1 MERWDEYDFE
11 VLRNDCLI
19 VGNWYG
25 ACLWQALH
33 IKTLDYKGNKL
44 RNRRV
49 LLQEYDILRDLV
61 ETIFSQSS
69 DDMAEVILEL
79 AGIALLNSTSWQYQ
93 KVCRNMA
100 DVFRKIWNQH
110 ADMILEILVRN
121 AQMIK
126 TVLEEELLIRYID
139 NVLLFIK
146 SVYGYESKEYAQI
159 YLHFLCE
166 CRYNGSEFKDEFLG
180 RYEYFRRYLDG
191 YDVYYVSCLFSCM
204 IEILKQDEKEY
215 KYWVKE
221 LENATER
228 NKSSERYP
236 DLKCKLEYIKALECE
251 KRNDSKSV
259 VKGLAQAISSYILPP
274 TVQNSMFHVQVLI
287 KASVH
292 CHALGDYL
300 TMVKYA
306 EKGVSICEELGQ
318 KDTEAYYEIYIY
330 IGLKMLYDQNYAKA
344 QEIYGKNSRQIEE
357 KFGKSCEYYIKYVN
371 NLGLAY
377 YGQGRIPEAI
387 RCFEEASTVEGEE
400 FEELKNELIF
410 RNLYFIECM
419 FGGDSAI
426 MDKFIRKFLS
436 ISSLKASSNTG
447 LKIQWL
453 ISKLDDVTVN
463 FTEVDELFGDLYE
476 MYKNHEVP
484 ENFKPVFELCIVM
497 YQWRKDKKE
506 AALISAGRVVKK
518 LGSNIYTYYYA
529 QTAITY
535 LKLLINN
542 GKYESART
550 FNERLIDYRYDE
562 IVAKGLG
569 DSSSELASLRMFMSY
584 YLNLIDRH
592 FYDSYS
598 DKDFCVSLLER
609 IIHCKTV
616 EKDIRSAVGKYDSKQ
631 EDISFKLF
639 EYCDFLRKINAL
651 DMRKDIIRKENSSQ
665 CEKEIEELDEQIF
678 RYTTKL
684 AELELWLNQKI
695 DLTKVVKKFKLSK
708 FTMPKEAL
716 AIEFFCYLDLDF
728 EPWEMDDENTEIKYA
743 CFIVSPDMDHVA
755 VRYAGS
761 FGDKEYML
769 QEYYDSFFNGIDR
782 GEAEDKEIICSFK
795 NAILPII
802 EPYLCGNKKIYWGMD
817 AEMHLIPA
825 EWILGESHKNVVSIY
840 ADSAKYIR
848 ADERLEFEN
857 LSSLIMGRPEYAI
870 QEGITDEN
878 PQLLCSAIECE
889 EIARIV
895 GGKALIGREAKQQAF
910 NLNFDRDL
918 IHISTHGK
926 IDYVKDIFLEKNKL
940 KQFYVLLSGYCDWC
954 AGRTAEGYGNGVITA
969 DDVSY
974 ANMRNT
980 KLAVIAAC
988 LSGFSSVNL
997 LLGNCYCFRWALG
1010 IAGVHFSVT
1019 ALWKTDDV
1027 ATSIF
1032 MVLFYRYL
1040 KTEQI
1045 GTAFHMAKN
1054 KLRCITREEIERD
1067 IVLNRLFGQYENTT
1081 GYGSICPFEGD
1092 AYWAAFT
1099 CYCSWQEGFL

>member
-1 MERWDEYDFE
+1 MDKWDEYDFE

-19 VGNWYG
+19 IGNWYE

-33 IKTLDYKGNKL
+33 IKTLNYKGNKL

-49 LLQEYDILRDLV
+49 LLQEYDILSDLV

-69 DDMAEVILEL
+69 DDMVEVILEL
-79 AGIALLNSTSWQYQ
+79 AGIALLNSTSQQYQ

-100 DVFRKIWNQH
+100 DVFCKIWNQH
-110 ADMILEILVRN
+110 GDMILEILVRN

-126 TVLEEELLIRYID
+126 KVLEEERLIHYID
-139 NVLLFIK
+139 NVLMFIK

-166 CRYNGSEFKDEFLG
+166 CRYDGLKYEEEFLEK
-180 RYEYFRRYLDG
+180 YEYFRKHLEG

-204 IEILKQDEKEY
+204 IKILEQDEKEY
-215 KYWVKE
+215 EYWIKE
-221 LENATER
+221 LENATEV
-228 NKSSERYP
+228 NKTNESYP
-236 DLKCKLEYIKALECE
+236 DLKCQLEYIKATEYE

-259 VKGLAQAISSYILPP
+259 VKGLAEVISMYIFP
-274 TVQNSMFHVQVLI
+274 TKVQNNMFHVQVLI
-287 KASVH
+287 KASEH

-306 EKGVSICEELGQ
+306 QKGVSICEELRER
-318 KDTEAYYEIYIY
+318 DTEKYYEIYNFVGIK
-330 IGLKMLYDQNYAKA
+330 ILYDQNFMKA
-344 QEIYGKNSRQIEE
+344 QGIYGKNSRQINK
-357 KFGKSCEYYIKYVN
+357 KFGRSCANYINYVN

-377 YGQGRIPEAI
+377 LGQGRITEAL
-387 RCFEEASTVEGEE
+387 RCFDEASSVEGEE

-419 FGGDSAI
+419 FGDDSAI
-426 MDKFIRKFLS
+426 MDKFIRKYLS

-453 ISKLDDVTVN
+453 ISKLEDVTVN
-463 FTEVDELFGDLYE
+463 FVEAEELFRDLYV
-476 MYKNHEVP
+476 MYKNHEIP
-484 ENFKPVFELCIVM
+484 ENFKTTFELCIVM

-506 AALISAGRVVKK
+506 AAFISASKIVKK
-518 LGSNIYTYYYA
+518 LGNSIYTYYYA
-529 QTAITY
+529 QMAITY
-535 LKLLINN
+535 LKLLVNN
-542 GKYESART
+542 EKYESAKT
-550 FNERLIDYRYDE
+550 FSERLIDYRYDE

-569 DSSSELASLRMFMSY
+569 DSSSELASFRMFMSY
-584 YLNLIDRH
+584 YLNLIDRY
-592 FYDSYS
+592 FYDNYS
-598 DKDFCVSLLER
+598 DKDFCVSLFER
-609 IIHCKTV
+609 IIRCKTV
-616 EKDIRSAVGKYDSKQ
+616 EKDIRIAIGKYDSLQ

-639 EYCDFLRKINAL
+639 EYRDSLRKINAL

-665 CEKEIEELDEQIF
+665 GEKEIEELEEKIF
-678 RYTTKL
+678 EYTTKL

-695 DLTKVVKKFKLSK
+695 DLTKVVKKFEFRK
-708 FTMPKEAL
+708 FAMQKETL
-716 AIEFFCYLDLDF
+716 AIEFFCYLDLNF
-728 EPWEMDDENTEIKYA
+728 EPWEIDDEHTEIKYV
-743 CFIVSPDMDHVA
+743 CLIVSPDMDYVT

-761 FGDKEYML
+761 FNDKEYML
-769 QEYYDSFFNGIDR
+769 QEYYDCFFNGIDLDDT
-782 GEAEDKEIICSFK
+782 EDKEIICSFK

-802 EPYLCGNKKIYWGMD
+802 EPYLSGNKKIYWGMD

-825 EWILGESHKNVVSIY
+825 EWILGENHKNMVSIY
-840 ADSAKYIR
+840 TDSAKYIR
-848 ADERLEFEN
+848 ADEQLEFEN
-857 LSSLIMGRPEYAI
+857 LSSLIMGKPEYAV
-870 QEGITDEN
+870 QEGISDEY
-878 PQLLCSAIECE
+878 PQLLCSAMECE
-889 EIARIV
+889 EIAQIV
-895 GGKALIGREAKQQAF
+895 GGKALIGREAKQEAF

-926 IDYVKDIFLEKNKL
+926 IDYVEDIFLEKNKL
-940 KQFYVLLSGYCDWC
+940 KQFHVLLSGYCDWC
-954 AGRTAEGYGNGVITA
+954 AGRKAEGYGNGIITA

-1019 ALWKTDDV
+1019 ALWGTDDV

-1040 KTEQI
+1040 KTKQI

-1067 IVLNRLFGQYENTT
+1067 IVLKRLFGQYENANE
-1081 GYGSICPFEGD
+1081 YGSICPFERA

-1099 CYCSWQEGFL
+1099 CYCS